1 MGKLSDE
8 KMQFKGYICIISIL
22 IGLLSIQIFF
32 TFTERWNYTGWDML
46 NFPSIYSG
54 GILMLHTI
62 WLFLGVGI
70 VSIIESFI
78 AVYKHKTGSLAV
90 TYILYWELLAL
101 VLYVAFQSY
110 NISFILNM
118 IVVIYFPLV
127 LIKTIQLQKLR
138 DDWEARKHELSPKG
152 NSDRLINKE
161 LVILLFLFGVGLI
174 CSLLSVFIYTNLY
187 LLMAGILLIVVPI
200 PLFIE
205 NLLPLKIKD

>member
-32 TFTERWNYTGWDML
+32 TFTERGNYTGWDIL
-46 NFPSIYSG
+46 NFHSIYSG
-54 GILMLHTI
+54 GILILHGM
-62 WLFLGVGI
+62 WLLLGVGI

-78 AVYKHKTGSLAV
+78 AVYKHKTGSLMV
-90 TYILYWELLAL
+90 THVLYFELLAL

-110 NISFILNM
+110 NISFILNL

-127 LIKTIQLQKLR
+127 LIKTIQLQKLW
-138 DDWEARKHELSPKG
+138 DYWEARKHDLSPKG
-152 NSDRLINKE
+152 NSDRLINKK

-174 CSLLSVFIYTNLY
+174 CNLLSVFVYTNLY
-187 LLMAGILLIVVPI
+187 LLMSGILLIVVTI
-200 PLFIE
+200 PLLIE
-205 NLLPLKIKD
+205 DLLPLKIKE